1 MSTASHIGT
10 KALAA
15 MLLAALIPLGGC
27 SSRDTVLAEKLA
39 AAEASA
45 ARAEK
50 AAERAEKSPAKL
62 DHRPAAVAQAEPQP
76 PEGQDPAQ
84 TEQERLDAAS
94 APTNHS

>member
-1 MSTASHIGT
+1 MSIAKHIGLN
-10 KALAA
+10 ALAA
-15 MLLAALIPLGGC
+15 VLLAALIPLGGC

-39 AAEASA
+39 AAEAAA

-50 AAERAEKSPAKL
+50 AAVRAEKSAAKL
-62 DHRPAAVAQAEPQP
+62 DHQPAAMAQAEPQP